1 VEDTRRVLQT
11 RRSWM
16 ANHVKR
22 KANSAAYN
30 LTKHALLNSKEKTWI
45 EECPKCIVDI
55 VCLEQYALLS

>member
-1 VEDTRRVLQT
+1 
-11 RRSWM
+11 M

-22 KANSAAYN
+22 EANSLAHN
-30 LTKHALLNSKEKTWI
+30 LAKHALLNSKERTWIEETWI